1 MNKKYINVGGRQL
14 PFRVTMGAML
24 RFKQQTGHDVRELRG
39 EDISDAVTFLW
50 CCVVSAS
57 KADGITDIPSLEE
70 FADLLEPADM
80 EAFYGTMTMS
90 AGEVKK
96 TTPPAGTATTEA

>member
-1 MNKKYINVGGRQL
+1 MNKRYVSVGGRQL

-57 KADGITDIPSLEE
+57 KADGISDIPSLEE
-70 FADLLEPADM
+70 FADLLEPSDM
-80 EAFYGTMTMS
+80 EAFYGTMS

-96 TTPPAGTATTEA
+96 MMPPAEPTTAEA